1 MNSISKS
8 FLIFTTIICILL
20 TSTLFSQSSIKK
32 NSFGISALVQ
42 DSQFDILLPYVF
54 EGSVSLAPAI
64 GFSYASEI
72 GSDISLGFVSRF
84 YLNDNSVKPFLGGR
98 AGVIIFSPSK
108 DKNSQTDP
116 LTTTDVVLGLL
127 GGGEYFLN
135 DGFSFGVEAQLNVAV
150 SDENSSRF
158 GNPGGVNVNTGAA
171 VFATVYF

>member
-20 TSTLFSQSSIKK
+20 TSTLFAQSSIKK

-84 YLNDNSVKPFLGGR
+84 YLNDNSIDHSIP
-98 AGVIIFSPSK
+98 
-108 DKNSQTDP
+108 
-116 LTTTDVVLGLL
+116 
-127 GGGEYFLN
+127 
-135 DGFSFGVEAQLNVAV
+135 VE
-150 SDENSSRF
+150 
-158 GNPGGVNVNTGAA
+158 
-171 VFATVYF
+171 